1 MEFQPADLIQ
11 CFTDGLCAD
20 KGSDH
25 DPVSF
30 TGLTPPGMQWQT
42 KKIKTSGTFVPGNT
56 GKVYYSGLL
65 GICTQFAL
73 GQTILY

>member
-1 MEFQPADLIQ
+1 MDFQPAELIQ
-11 CFTDGLCAD
+11 SFSDGFYTDEG
-20 KGSDH
+20 GDH

-30 TGLTPPGMQWQT
+30 TGFTPPGMQWET
-42 KKIKTSGTFVPGNT
+42 KKIKTSGIFVPGNT